1 MWRHARRISAFI
13 VVVFLVTSLSWSAE
27 TLDIGNK
34 APEFSQALEQVQ
46 PGQIIM
52 DLVRI
57 ADDTSQLNGQYNG
70 ICW

>member
-1 MWRHARRISAFI
+1 MAESE
-13 VVVFLVTSLSWSAE
+13 VVI
-27 TLDIGNK
+27 IGNK
-34 APEFSQALEQVQ
+34 APEFSRVLEQVQ

-57 ADDTSQLNGQYNG
+57 ADDTSLLNGQYNG